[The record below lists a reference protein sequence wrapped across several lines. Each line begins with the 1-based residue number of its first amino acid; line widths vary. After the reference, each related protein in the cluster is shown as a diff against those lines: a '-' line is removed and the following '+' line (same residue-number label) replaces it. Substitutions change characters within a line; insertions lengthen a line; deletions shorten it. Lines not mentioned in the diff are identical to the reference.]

1 MPRKEGQ
8 KAKLMRLAQI
18 FAEETDENHRLSVNR
33 LVERLDERFGIVAE
47 RKSIYDDIDT
57 LRELGFDI
65 LQQRGRGGGYCMG
78 ERAFELAEL
87 KLLIDAVQASR
98 FITARKS
105 EKLIQKLS
113 RFASSYQAQDLRR
126 QVFASSR
133 VKTMNESIY
142 YTVDELHQAI
152 AQDRQVSFVYV
163 DWNREK
169 ERVPR
174 HEGKRYRVSPW
185 ALLWEE
191 ENYYLVGWD
200 PKTQALRHYRVDK
213 MEKLFQLKKQREGRE
228 QYDPQKMRNY
238 AKPLFGMYSGQVHRL
253 NLSCREELVGPML
266 DRFGSDVT
274 LIPVEEGWVHVHAD
288 VAVSPTFFGWLC
300 GFGGRVRIL
309 EPASV
314 RTQFEEHLQT
324 TLSESRKP

>member
-8 KAKLMRLAQI
+8 KAKLVRLAQI

-33 LVERLDERFGIVAE
+33 LVERLDERFGIEAE

-57 LRELGFDI
+57 LRQLGFDI

-78 ERAFELAEL
+78 ERTFELAEL
-87 KLLIDAVQASR
+87 KLLADAVQASR

-113 RFASSYQAQDLRR
+113 RFASIYQAQDLRR

-142 YTVDELHQAI
+142 YTVDELHRAI
-152 AQDRQVSFVYV
+152 AEDRQVSFVYV

-169 ERVPR
+169 QRVPR

-191 ENYYLVGWD
+191 ENYYLVGFD
-200 PKTQALRHYRVDK
+200 PESKALRHYRVDK
-213 MEKLFQLKKQREGRE
+213 MEKLFQLKKKREGADV
-228 QYDPQKMRNY
+228 YDPQKMRDY
-238 AKPLFGMYSGQVHRL
+238 AKPLFGMYSGKVERV
-253 NLSCREELVGPML
+253 NLACREELVGPML
-266 DRFGSDVT
+266 DRFGTDVT
-274 LIPVEEGWVHVHAD
+274 LIPVEEGWVHIHAD

-300 GFGGRVRIL
+300 GFGGRVRIV
-309 EPASV
+309 EPTEV
-314 RTQFEEHLQT
+314 RNQFEDHLKK
-324 TLSESRKP
+324 TLAASREP